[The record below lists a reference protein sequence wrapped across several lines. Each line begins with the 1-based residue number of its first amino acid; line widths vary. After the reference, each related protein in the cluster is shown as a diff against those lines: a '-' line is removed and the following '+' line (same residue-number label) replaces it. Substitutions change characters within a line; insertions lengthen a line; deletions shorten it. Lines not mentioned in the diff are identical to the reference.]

1 MELIDKLKDY
11 IKVLEKSCKEYNK
24 RYWSENDP
32 ITYDSGFWSGMEHST
47 LACIN
52 DLKRMIDETEL
63 E

>member
-11 IKVLEKSCKEYNK
+11 IKVLEKARAEYNK
-24 RYWSENDP
+24 RYWREDDP
-32 ITYDSGFWSGMEHST
+32 ITFESGLWTGMENST
-47 LACIN
+47 QACIN